1 MKKFFLLFAVLVG
14 VNISPAEAACEFRPT
29 DAAPLTEAAIYQM
42 PITIGKISVGPDVP
56 IGQVIYRQTIN
67 IMKNRLP
74 YIIGCDTYPVK
85 KFYKYTQLP
94 LPASAVT
101 AQGISGT
108 VYETG
113 LKGIGIVFW
122 YSGNAFPFSQ
132 TLCGTVPVCLGQTG
146 EGATSDFSLVK
157 IGPVEPGE
165 ISASNL
171 PSVEYTAGVS
181 ESDSLSVVKI
191 SFTGSVS
198 VSVPSCQIEK
208 PNDVVSL
215 GRHNINEFSGKG
227 SYTPWK
233 DASIRLINC
242 PFFYGNTNYTGNAA
256 GTFDGATINASST
269 SLRNAWSLKI
279 TPGNGVIDSA
289 RGVISVSDTEDS
301 AGGLGIQLA
310 SSPDDT
316 AFLNLSSSYTGL
328 IPADG
333 ASSVTIPLYARYIQT
348 SDTIKAGIA
357 NGFVTYLLEYK

>member
-1 MKKFFLLFAVLVG
+1 MKKIYLLFAVLFS
-14 VNISPAEAACEFRPT
+14 VNVFPVEAACELRPT
-29 DAAPLTEAAIYQM
+29 DTAPLTEATIYQM

-74 YIIGCDTYPVK
+74 YIVGCDTYPII

-94 LPASAVT
+94 LPASAVK
-101 AQGISGT
+101 AEGINGT

-113 LKGIGIVFW
+113 LKGIGIAFW
-122 YSGNAFPFSQ
+122 YSGNAFPTSQ
-132 TLCGTVPVCLGQTG
+132 VLCGTVAVCVGTTG
-146 EGATSDFSLVK
+146 EGAFSDFSLVK

-165 ISASNL
+165 IIASNL

-181 ESDSLSVVKI
+181 ESDSISVVKL

-198 VSVPSCQIEK
+198 ISVPSCQIEK

-215 GRHNINEFSGKG
+215 GRHNINEFNGKG
-227 SYTPWK
+227 SYTQWK

-242 PFFYGNTNYTGNAA
+242 PFFYGNTNYTSAPA
-256 GTFDGATINASST
+256 GTFDGATINASSY
-269 SLRNAWSLKI
+269 SLRNAWSLKL
-279 TPGNGVIDSA
+279 TSGNGVIDSA

-301 AGGLGIQLA
+301 AEGLGIQLA

-316 AFLNLSSSYTGL
+316 TYLNLSSNYTGA

-333 ASSVTIPLYARYIQT
+333 SSSVTIPLYARYIQT
-348 SDTIKAGIA
+348 SEVIKAGIA
-357 NGFVTYLLEYK
+357 NGFVSYTLEYK